1 SSDRSHAPTRR
12 PSSQEAKICE
22 ESADEVFVL
31 ERKQHS
37 LRYRRSFFVRMVSDP
52 KLYNPK
58 IVRALSGS
66 TSSEPHPRGQ
76 PSESPPAES
85 PTYTGEVV
93 APL

>member
-1 SSDRSHAPTRR
+1 M
-12 PSSQEAKICE
+12 
-22 ESADEVFVL
+22 FVL

-66 TSSEPHPRGQ
+66 TSSEPQQRGQ
-76 PSESPPAES
+76 PASESSGES

-93 APL
+93 TPL